1 MSDFLLYVAVNT
13 VSFAFVHLYFISTM
27 IMVVIILDRL
37 GISSEGL
44 SYKRALLYS
53 WITLF
58 ISAVLTTLTIAPMI
72 IGLGIVND
80 GFIMAL
86 VFYVGSA
93 TFLPAV
99 ELFCALG
106 GNSLISSRTISKD
119 MEK

>member
-1 MSDFLLYVAVNT
+1 MSVLLYFVVNA
-13 VSFAFVHLYFISTM
+13 VSFAFVFLYFTSM
-27 IMVVIILDRL
+27 FVMVVLILDGL
-37 GISSEGL
+37 GISGDGL
-44 SYKRALLYS
+44 FYKRTLLYS

-58 ISAVLTTLTIAPMI
+58 ISAVLTTLTIVPMI

-86 VFYVGSA
+86 VFYVGSS

-106 GNSLISSRTISKD
+106 GNSLIRSSMLSQDT
-119 MEK
+119 EK

>member
-1 MSDFLLYVAVNT
+1 MSALTYITVNT
-13 VSFAFVHLYFISTM
+13 ASFAFVHLYFISM
-27 IMVVIILDRL
+27 LVMVVLILDGL
-37 GISSEGL
+37 GISGDGL

-58 ISAVLTTLTIAPMI
+58 ISAVLTTLTIVPMI

-86 VFYVGSA
+86 VFYVGSS

-99 ELFCALG
+99 ELFCALR
-106 GNSLISSRTISKD
+106 GNSLVRNRMISQD

>member
-1 MSDFLLYVAVNT
+1 MSALLYVAVNT
-13 VSFAFVHLYFISTM
+13 ASFVFVSLYFTSMMTI
-27 IMVVIILDRL
+27 VLIIVDGL
-37 GISSEGL
+37 GIPSDGL

-58 ISAVLTTLTIAPMI
+58 ISAVLTTLTIVPMI

-86 VFYVGSA
+86 VFYMGSA

-106 GNSLISSRTISKD
+106 GNSLISSRMISKD
-119 MEK
+119 TEK

>member
-1 MSDFLLYVAVNT
+1 MSVLLYVVVNA
-13 VSFAFVHLYFISTM
+13 VSFAFVFLYFTSM
-27 IMVVIILDRL
+27 FVMVVLILDGL
-37 GISSEGL
+37 GISGDGL
-44 SYKRALLYS
+44 SYKRTLLYS

-58 ISAVLTTLTIAPMI
+58 ISAVLTTLTIVPMI

-86 VFYVGSA
+86 VFYVGSS

-106 GNSLISSRTISKD
+106 GNSLIRSSMLSQDT
-119 MEK
+119 EK